1 VRRVPPLFPPK
12 TWNVHKASV
21 AGAARTNR
29 LTLANHGIPLLS
41 WTCPPMCVLTSIGVI
56 RKDQTYVGLLSTN
69 MLTGNLPVN
78 GFGANE
84 NDCKII

>member
-1 VRRVPPLFPPK
+1 
-12 TWNVHKASV
+12 
-21 AGAARTNR
+21 
-29 LTLANHGIPLLS
+29 
-41 WTCPPMCVLTSIGVI
+41 MCVLTSIGVI